1 MVQVPPRGVWAPA
14 ITFFDPDTDSLRLE
28 EQAAYFQY
36 LSTTGLAGLVILGT
50 NAETFLL
57 TREER
62 KALVATARRAVGPN
76 FPLMAGVGGHS
87 TRQVLEYIDDAAE
100 AGADS
105 ALVLPPAYF
114 GAATTPQVLENF
126 FGDVATKSELPI
138 VIYNFPGVCNGV
150 DLDSAFITNMAQR
163 HENIVGVKLTCGS
176 VAKITRLAAVLP
188 KERFA
193 IFGGQSDFLIGGLA
207 SGSSG
212 CIAAF
217 GNVFPKTI
225 ARIYNL
231 WEEGRTKEAL
241 ELHQKAALAEQ
252 PCKGGI
258 APTKYAAAIHSARY
272 AGIKNAVSYLKPRRP
287 YIEPTDAIKE
297 KVKSMMTEV
306 AAIEES
312 LPLVK

>member
-1 MVQVPPRGVWAPA
+1 
-14 ITFFDPDTDSLRLE
+14 LE
-28 EQAAYFQY
+28 HIE
-36 LSTTGLAGLVILGT
+36 
-50 NAETFLL
+50 
-57 TREER
+57 
-62 KALVATARRAVGPN
+62 
-76 FPLMAGVGGHS
+76 
-87 TRQVLEYIDDAAE
+87 DAAE
-100 AGADS
+100 AGANS

-126 FGDVATKSELPI
+126 FGDVAKYSKLPI

-150 DLDSAFITNMAQR
+150 DLDSAFVTNMAKK
-163 HENIVGVKLTCGS
+163 HDNIVGVKLTCGS

-193 IFGGQSDFLIGGLA
+193 VFGGQSDFLIGGLA
-207 SGSSG
+207 SGSAG

-225 ARIYNL
+225 VRIYNL
-231 WEEGRTKEAL
+231 WEEGKAKEAL

-258 APTKYAAAIHSARY
+258 APTKYAAAIHSAKY
-272 AGIKNAVSYLKPRRP
+272 AGIENAVSYLKPRRP
-287 YIEPTDAIKE
+287 YVEPTDAIKE
-297 KVKSMMTEV
+297 KVKSMMAEV

-312 LPLVK
+312 LPQEK